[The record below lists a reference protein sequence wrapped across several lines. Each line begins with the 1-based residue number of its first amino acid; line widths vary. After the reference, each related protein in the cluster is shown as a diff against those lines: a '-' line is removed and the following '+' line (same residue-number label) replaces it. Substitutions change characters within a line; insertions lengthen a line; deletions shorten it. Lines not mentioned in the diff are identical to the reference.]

1 MTNSISFSHVVN
13 CKTVYSV
20 SKSGNCKA
28 IRRFENSK
36 EHAANQIFFNSPWKM
51 SKIQFGRHWSAIEAA
66 VLTVLTIIV
75 WGLFSLPAVF
85 YFVLAD
91 NKVYCMYTLYIFM

>member
-1 MTNSISFSHVVN
+1 MLKFQL
-13 CKTVYSV
+13 
-20 SKSGNCKA
+20 G
-28 IRRFENSK
+28 
-36 EHAANQIFFNSPWKM
+36 
-51 SKIQFGRHWSAIEAA
+51 HWSAIEAA

-91 NKVYCMYTLYIFM
+91 NKVYILYFLRIYVPMNAACLLHVYDACVRCE